1 MHNSCGWNWNYNLPC
16 FMRRI
21 QDEDITEE
29 KNKLRIYTK
38 EEV

>member
-1 MHNSCGWNWNYNLPC
+1 
-16 FMRRI
+16 MRRI